1 MNNRETTHNFEEKLS
16 PEAAELFQHFRS
28 SPLLSNKHS
37 SYFYSYGHILSRF
50 KGQRFTFVEIGVFRG
65 GSLFMWRNYFGP
77 NARIIGIDFNP
88 EALSLQDHGFEI
100 HIGNQSNADFWSN
113 FFAEVGRVD
122 VVLDDGGHTY
132 EQQIKTVHYCLEH
145 VNDNGVIIV
154 EDTHTSY
161 MRDYG
166 YPSRY
171 SFTEWTKAV
180 LDGVNSRSATL
191 SQPKGVAYQAVYSI
205 QIFDSI
211 VAFYVDR
218 NRTAKSFPIS
228 NNQAGGAP
236 EDFRFKDF
244 EVSWL
249 IPPQLQRFRFF
260 KKLANSIAKRLSRIR
275 LSRLRS
281 FFESGPPR

>member
-1 MNNRETTHNFEEKLS
+1 MTSKKITPNFEESLPK
-16 PEAAELFQHFRS
+16 EAAELFDYFKK

-37 SYFYSYGHILSRF
+37 SYFHSYTDIFSRF
-50 KGQRFTFVEIGVFRG
+50 KGQTFTFVEIGVFRG
-65 GSLFMWRNYFGP
+65 GSLFMWRDYFGP

-100 HIGNQSNADFWSN
+100 HIGNQASPDFWRE
-113 FFAEVGRVD
+113 FFKQVGRVD

-132 EQQIKTVHYCLEH
+132 EQQIKTVHYCLDH
-145 VNDNGVIIV
+145 VNDNGVIVV

-180 LDGVNSRSATL
+180 LDGVNSRSVTL
-191 SQPKGVAYQAVYSI
+191 PQAKGVGYEAIYSM
-205 QIFDSI
+205 QVFDSVI
-211 VAFYVDR
+211 AFYIDR
-218 NRTAKSFPIS
+218 SRAAKSFPIS
-228 NNQAGGAP
+228 NNQAGAAP

-244 EVSWL
+244 EVPWL
-249 IPPQLQRFRFF
+249 IPSSLQRFRFF
-260 KKLANSIAKRLSRIR
+260 RKLANSIAKRLSRFR

-281 FFESGPPR
+281 FFESGLSR